1 MTSVLFTFFMIAG
14 SKSFCNGSL
23 CNQPEFPVMLV
34 HDKFSTAAIDK
45 GKSVAQLSKTIV
57 TRMLRNCYAIVTR
70 LLDFATKKFPY
81 PLQCKKIAQLL
92 QSLTREN
99 LLHNWVNQ
107 PPIQYIARRKVTRE
121 HSPKDN
127 LFNYEE
133 VESEKNICKKI
144 IIAHCIKRVQIR
156 DKLCQTQR

>member
-1 MTSVLFTFFMIAG
+1 MALSATNHSFQSCQCMTSSQLQLLT
-14 SKSFCNGSL
+14 
-23 CNQPEFPVMLV
+23 
-34 HDKFSTAAIDK
+34 T
-45 GKSVAQLSKTIV
+45 GKSVAQLSKTTV
-57 TRMLRNCYAIVTR
+57 TRMLRNCYEIVR
-70 LLDFATKKFPY
+70 FCKKSFY
-81 PLQCKKIAQLL
+81 IHWCKKIAQLL

-121 HSPKDN
+121 HLPKDN
-127 LFNYEE
+127 LFNYEK

-156 DKLCQTQR
+156 DELCQTQR

>member
-1 MTSVLFTFFMIAG
+1 
-14 SKSFCNGSL
+14 
-23 CNQPEFPVMLV
+23 MLV

-144 IIAHCIKRVQIR
+144 IIAHCTKRVQIR